1 MTGPAPCTAE
11 ELPQLRELLSQ
22 VFRRGIGREGDLFF
36 EYPTVY
42 TEENLDNL
50 LVIRDGDQIVS
61 HVGIKRQRIRLGREI
76 LGTGM
81 ISGVATLE
89 EYHDRGLASDLID
102 EAEDKIVRDGMEV
115 GVLWSHFPDF
125 YRRLGWEYAGRMGR
139 LDIDRPERTEIG
151 VEVRPYVGEAEEL
164 GRVHRRTD
172 INEVIRRPEDEPP
185 LYGCWSWRT
194 LVARD
199 AGEVAG
205 YAVVYGTGESL
216 GLNEIDGSP
225 AAVVGLV
232 NYLFEREHAQTQCY
246 SCSPVSPSRRVIESA
261 FPTRYTE
268 VNSGIWKILNRE
280 AFYRKVAAA
289 LGLPMVASHA
299 AEFSDPRLES
309 QWVFGPCLRDDIPP
323 ADIPASENFPLDIHL
338 SFTDHV

>member
-1 MTGPAPCTAE
+1 MTGPVPCTAE
-11 ELPQLRELLSQ
+11 ELPQLRELLSE
-22 VFRRGIGREGDLFF
+22 VFRRGIGREGDLFL

-42 TEENLDNL
+42 TEENLGNL
-50 LVIRDGDQIVS
+50 LVIRDGGRIVS
-61 HVGIKRQRIRLGREI
+61 HVGIKQQRIRLGREA
-76 LGTGM
+76 LETGM

-89 EYHDRGLASDLID
+89 GYRGRGLASKLMD

-151 VEVRPYVGEAEEL
+151 VEVRPYAGEAEEL
-164 GRVHRRTD
+164 GRIHRRAG
-172 INEVIRRPEDEPP
+172 INEVLRRPQDEHP

-205 YAVVYGTGESL
+205 YAVVYGAGESL

-225 AAVVGLV
+225 TAVVGLV
-232 NYLFEREHAQTQCY
+232 NYLFEREDAQAQCY

-261 FPTRYTE
+261 FPTQYHE

-280 AFYRKVAAA
+280 EFYRKVESA
-289 LGLPMVASHA
+289 LGLPRGASPA

-309 QWVFGPCLRDDIPP
+309 QWVFGSCLRDDSPP
-323 ADIPASENFPLDIHL
+323 TDVPANEDLPLEIHI